1 MLSPSASS
9 PKLSVISKYF
19 FRVYASAAA
28 DAAEGSFMAA
38 TAFQKLQLRSVA
50 IMYINNEFGLG
61 LQRVFRDRFETLGG
75 KVHLTLAYDRD
86 QTDSRTQLTRIKAT
100 RPDGLFLA
108 GYYQDGGW
116 RVKRFCAPDG
126 P

>member
-9 PKLSVISKYF
+9 PKLSGISKYF
-19 FRVYASAAA
+19 FRVYAS

-38 TAFQKLQLRSVA
+38 TAFQKLHLRSVA

-100 RPDGLFLA
+100 RPDGLYLA
-108 GYYQDGGW
+108 G
-116 RVKRFCAPDG
+116 
-126 P
+126 